1 MAIKNKLISRLILAI
16 ATYIP
21 SSDDQSRL
29 FRETLVRQSNL
40 IAVLMFRSISD
51 SVRRRLPNIEDV
63 VDAGN
68 NR

>member
-1 MAIKNKLISRLILAI
+1 LAI

-21 SSDDQSRL
+21 GSDDQSRI

-68 NR
+68 SS